1 MLLDYSKVDKLFI
14 VCGRSDLRKGI
25 DGLARIIQHDYDM
38 NVYENAIFLFC
49 GTRADRFKLL
59 YWDGDG
65 FFLGYKPIENGRL
78 KWPRKKEEVRELTL
92 QQIRWLLD
100 GISIDQKHSI
110 QPGKKGVF

>member
-65 FFLGYKPIENGRL
+65 FFSATNELRMGVWNGQEKKKRYENSHSNKSAGY
-78 KWPRKKEEVRELTL
+78 
-92 QQIRWLLD
+92 
-100 GISIDQKHSI
+100 
-110 QPGKKGVF
+110 